1 MHTHTTAG
9 MAVAATSDGIKCY
22 DFAGISLH
30 NRVAY
35 HEFEGLTVNLDERAR
50 LSRNLGD
57 KNVMILRNHGL
68 LACGRTVADAFRHL
82 YALEIACQVQMT
94 AQSSGQTL
102 ISPSHEVREK
112 HAQTLEDADNGEL
125 AFSALI
131 RLMDQKDPSFR
142 N

>member
-9 MAVAATSDGIKCY
+9 MAVAATTDGIKCH

-35 HEFEGLTVNLDERAR
+35 HEFEGITVDLDERAR
-50 LSRNLGD
+50 LSKNLGD

-68 LACGRTVADAFRHL
+68 LSCGRTVADAFRYL
-82 YALEIACQVQMT
+82 YALETACQVQIM

-102 ISPSHEVREK
+102 TLPSHEVREK

-125 AFSALI
+125 AFSALV